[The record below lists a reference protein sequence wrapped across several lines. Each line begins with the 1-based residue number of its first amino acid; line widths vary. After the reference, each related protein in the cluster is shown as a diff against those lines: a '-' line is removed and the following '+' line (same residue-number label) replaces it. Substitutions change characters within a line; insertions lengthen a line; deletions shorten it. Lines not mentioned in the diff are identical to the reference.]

1 MTEMT
6 VEERLDDWIGDMLER
21 GFERR
26 DLAAALA
33 LKLMALEEQERRR
46 PKFKDP
52 AIVAVFKDEPSEN
65 RP

>member
-1 MTEMT
+1 MATEQD
-6 VEERLDDWIGDMLER
+6 EAAERLDDWIGDMLER

-46 PKFKDP
+46 AFELGRRF
-52 AIVAVFKDEPSEN
+52 FKDEPSEN